1 MSVLKIKRFGENSF
15 LPTQGTK
22 NSAGFD
28 LYACGGNDVFIFP
41 NSIQVIHTG
50 ISMEIPEGCVGLI
63 YPRSSLGIKENL
75 VLANGTGVID
85 SDYRGEIMVALY
97 NYSDTMRVIEPG
109 ERIAQIVFTKYEQME
124 IEEVSSLSET
134 DRGSGGFGSTGKF

>member
-97 NYSDTMRVIEPG
+97 NYGDTMRVIEPG

>member
-97 NYSDTMRVIEPG
+97 NYG
-109 ERIAQIVFTKYEQME
+109 ESAKAF
-124 IEEVSSLSET
+124 SLL
-134 DRGSGGFGSTGKF
+134 